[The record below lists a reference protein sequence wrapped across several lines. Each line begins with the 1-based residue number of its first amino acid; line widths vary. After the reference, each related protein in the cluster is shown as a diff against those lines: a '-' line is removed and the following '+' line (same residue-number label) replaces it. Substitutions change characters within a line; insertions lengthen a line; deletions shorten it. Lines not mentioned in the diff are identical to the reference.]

1 MKFIGLLIIF
11 LFFSCSQKKE
21 INPFKSKELFETVK
35 NSISSQKKNAFSKRD
50 SIYYLFVHNDS
61 LIIVSLDNEKKF
73 IPIINSQK
81 KGSFKIQNSKVVISN
96 SVSPKYNILEVNDSV
111 TYKKLTIGKNNKFD
125 DDFIKGE
132 IYKITKNQNKFKFTR
147 IYSGSLNN
155 IFLNRKPYKVEKIYE

>member
-1 MKFIGLLIIF
+1 M
-11 LFFSCSQKKE
+11 
-21 INPFKSKELFETVK
+21 
-35 NSISSQKKNAFSKRD
+35 
-50 SIYYLFVHNDS
+50 FVHNDS